1 MQWSVE
7 RLWFFCDIIYSVMYA
22 DKIVKY
28 IFFFFIICAGLIINV
43 PSARGC
49 TVWGATG
56 QRANIK
62 GTIIAKNR
70 DNSPNLSTH
79 PRLLFPLNGFK
90 VFGLYD
96 TEADGYIVGGINEKG
111 LAVLNA
117 SVTSVPREKRHVAT
131 EDTTERILTTFD
143 SVDAVVSHR
152 DIFIKSHPAL
162 YMIADSSRIAMVEVA
177 PGGKIAIKMTD
188 NGTLAF
194 TNHYTDANLIWANE
208 HRSVNS
214 EARLKRIQNHLT
226 SSEKL
231 FTMNDFIVISED
243 RAGGSDYALWRT
255 GSTSGKV
262 CTLASFIV
270 SIPVS
275 GLPEIYMKISNPDE
289 SDRIFTGKL
298 DFSLFSAS
306 DQSEKMVR

>member
-1 MQWSVE
+1 MH
-7 RLWFFCDIIYSVMYA
+7 A
-22 DKIVKY
+22 DRISKY
-28 IFFFFIICAGLIINV
+28 VYFFIIIYAGLIINV

-56 QRANIK
+56 QRTNIK

-96 TEADGYIVGGINEKG
+96 SEADGYIVGGINEKG

-117 SVTSVPREKRHVAT
+117 SANSVPREKRHVAT
-131 EDTTERILTTFD
+131 EDTTELILIAFD
-143 SVDAVVSHR
+143 SVNAVLLRR
-152 DIFIKSHPAL
+152 DVFIKSHPAL
-162 YMIADSSRIAMVEVA
+162 YIVADSSRIAMIEVA
-177 PGGKIAIKMTD
+177 PGGKIAIKVTD

-194 TNHYTDANLIWANE
+194 TNHYTDAKLTLANE

-214 EARLKRIQNHLT
+214 KARLKRIKNYLT
-226 SSEKL
+226 LSEKP

-243 RAGGSDYALWRT
+243 RTGGSDCALWRT
-255 GSTSGKV
+255 GSASGKV
-262 CTLASFIV
+262 RTLASFIV

-275 GLPEIYMKISNPDE
+275 GLPEIYVKISNPDE
-289 SDRIFTGKL
+289 PDIIFTGKL
-298 DFSLFSAS
+298 DFSLFSMP
-306 DQSEKMVR
+306 E

>member
-1 MQWSVE
+1 MH
-7 RLWFFCDIIYSVMYA
+7 A

-28 IFFFFIICAGLIINV
+28 VFFFLTIYAGLIINV
-43 PSARGC
+43 PSSLGC

-56 QRANIK
+56 QSINIK

-79 PRLLFPLNGFK
+79 PRLFFPLNGFK

-96 TEADGYIVGGINEKG
+96 SEADGYIVGGINEKG

-117 SVTSVPREKRHVAT
+117 SANSVPREKRHIAT

-143 SVDAVVSHR
+143 SVNAVLSRR
-152 DIFIKSHPAL
+152 DIFTKSHPAL
-162 YMIADSSRIAMVEVA
+162 YMIADSSKIATIEVA

-194 TNHYTDANLIWANE
+194 TNHYTDAKLALANE
-208 HRSVNS
+208 HRSANS
-214 EARLKRIQNHLT
+214 EARLKRIQNHLAL
-226 SSEKL
+226 SEKS
-231 FTMNDFIVISED
+231 FTMNDFIIISED
-243 RAGGSDYALWRT
+243 RAGGVDYALWRT
-255 GSTSGKV
+255 GSASGKV
-262 CTLASFIV
+262 RTLASFIV

-298 DFSLFSAS
+298 DFSLFSVPE
-306 DQSEKMVR
+306 QSEKMVRKRQHVIP

>member
-1 MQWSVE
+1 MRV
-7 RLWFFCDIIYSVMYA
+7 RI
-22 DKIVKY
+22 
-28 IFFFFIICAGLIINV
+28 IFFFLIIGAVLIINV

-56 QRANIK
+56 QKVNIK

-79 PRLLFPLNGFK
+79 PRLLFPLNGFN

-96 TEADGYIVGGINEKG
+96 AEVDGYIVGGINEKG

-143 SVDAVVSHR
+143 SVNAVLSRR

-162 YMIADSSRIAMVEVA
+162 YMVADSSRVAMIEVA
-177 PGGKIAIKMTD
+177 PGGKIAIKD
-188 NGTLAF
+188 IENGILAF
-194 TNHYTDANLIWANE
+194 ANHYTDANLTQANE

-214 EARLKRIQNHLT
+214 EARLKRIQNYLT
-226 SSEKL
+226 SSEKP
-231 FTMNDFIVISED
+231 FTMNDFIMISED

-262 CTLASFIV
+262 RTLASFIV

-289 SDRIFTGKL
+289 PDSIFTGKL
-298 DFSLFSAS
+298 DFSLFSVS
-306 DQSEKMVR
+306 GSE

>member
-1 MQWSVE
+1 MVHIE
-7 RLWFFCDIIYSVMYA
+7 
-22 DKIVKY
+22 
-28 IFFFFIICAGLIINV
+28 
-43 PSARGC
+43 
-49 TVWGATG
+49 
-56 QRANIK
+56 

-96 TEADGYIVGGINEKG
+96 IEADGYIVGGINEKG

-117 SVTSVPREKRHVAT
+117 SATSVPREKRHVAT

-143 SVDAVVSHR
+143 SVNAVLLR
-152 DIFIKSHPAL
+152 KDIFIKSHPAL
-162 YMIADSSRIAMVEVA
+162 YMIADSSRIATIEVA

-194 TNHYTDANLIWANE
+194 TNHYTDANLTRANE
-208 HRSVNS
+208 RRSVNS
-214 EARLKRIQNHLT
+214 EARLKHIQNYLT
-226 SSEKL
+226 SSEKP
-231 FTMNDFIVISED
+231 FTMNDFIIISED

-262 CTLASFIV
+262 RTLASFII
-270 SIPVS
+270 SIPLS
-275 GLPEIYMKISNPDE
+275 GFPEIYMKISNPDE
-289 SDRIFTGKL
+289 PDIVFTGKL
-298 DFSLFSAS
+298 DFTLFS
-306 DQSEKMVR
+306 VPGYPLYYW